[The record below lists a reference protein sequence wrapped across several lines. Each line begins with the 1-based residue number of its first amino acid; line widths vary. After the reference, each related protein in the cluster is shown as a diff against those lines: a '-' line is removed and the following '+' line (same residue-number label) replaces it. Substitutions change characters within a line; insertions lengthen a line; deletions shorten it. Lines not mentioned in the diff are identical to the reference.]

1 MQITINIPDNL
12 PQAIVEQQINEFEE
26 KLIRLTA
33 TTAVNNKS
41 EKLQAIQQI
50 INRCE
55 SLPVID
61 ERTPDEILGYEQSP
75 SGLWGDD

>member
-50 INRCE
+50 IRRCE

>member
-33 TTAVNNKS
+33 TTAVSNKS
-41 EKLQAIQQI
+41 KKIQAIQQI
-50 INRCE
+50 MKRCQ

-75 SGLWGDD
+75 IGLWGDD

>member
-33 TTAVNNKS
+33 TTTVNNKS
-41 EKLQAIQQI
+41 KKIQAIQQI
-50 INRCE
+50 IKRCE

-61 ERTPDEILGYEQSP
+61 ERTPNEILGYEQSP

>member
-1 MQITINIPDNL
+1 MQIKINIPDNL

-33 TTAVNNKS
+33 TTAVNIKS

-50 INRCE
+50 IKRCE

-75 SGLWGDD
+75 NGLWSDD

>member
-50 INRCE
+50 IKRCE
-55 SLPVID
+55 SLPAID

-75 SGLWGDD
+75 SGLWGND

>member
-33 TTAVNNKS
+33 TTVVNNKS
-41 EKLQAIQQI
+41 KKFQAIQQI
-50 INRCE
+50 IKRCE

-61 ERTPDEILGYEQSP
+61 ERTADEILGYEQSP

>member
-33 TTAVNNKS
+33 TTAVSNKS
-41 EKLQAIQQI
+41 KKIQAIQQI
-50 INRCE
+50 IKRCE

>member
-33 TTAVNNKS
+33 TTAVSNKS
-41 EKLQAIQQI
+41 KKIQAIQQI
-50 INRCE
+50 IKRCE

-75 SGLWGDD
+75 IGLWGDD

>member
-26 KLIRLTA
+26 KLIRLTT

-41 EKLQAIQQI
+41 KKLQAIQQI
-50 INRCE
+50 IKRCE

-61 ERTPDEILGYEQSP
+61 ERTSDEILGYEQSP
-75 SGLWGDD
+75 NGLWGDD